1 MTIKEK
7 LQQDLKESL
16 KKKDTL
22 RLNTVRSIINAI
34 KNKEIDLRRELEEEE
49 IYGILTTLAKQR
61 RESIEQYE
69 KGGRQDLVEQETKE
83 LEIIKEYLPEQ
94 LSEEEIEKI
103 VKETIEEVNATSMK
117 DMGKVMKA
125 VMPKVKGR
133 ADGKKVNEMVKK
145 ILSS

>member
-16 KKKDTL
+16 KKKDSL
-22 RLNTVRSIINAI
+22 KLNTVRSIINAI
-34 KNKEIDLRRELEEEE
+34 KNKEIDLRRELEEDE
-49 IYGILTTLAKQR
+49 IYEILNTLAKQR
-61 RESIEQYE
+61 RESIEQYG
-69 KGGRQDLVEQETKE
+69 KGGREDLVEKETKE

-103 VKETIEEVNATSMK
+103 VKETIKEVNATSMK

-125 VMPKVKGR
+125 IMPKVKGR

-145 ILSS
+145 ILNS

>member
-16 KKKDTL
+16 KKKDTI

-34 KNKEIDLRRELEEEE
+34 KNKEIDLRKELTEDE
-49 IYGILTTLAKQR
+49 IYGILNTLAKQR

-69 KGGRQDLVEQETKE
+69 KGGRQDLVEQEKRE
-83 LEIIKEYLPEQ
+83 LEIILEYLPEQ
-94 LSEEEIEKI
+94 LSDEEIEKI
-103 VKETIEEVNATSMK
+103 VKETIEEVGASSIK

-145 ILSS
+145 FLS

>member
-16 KKKDTL
+16 KNKDTL
-22 RLNTVRSIINAI
+22 RLNTIRSIINAI

-49 IYGILTTLAKQR
+49 IFGILNTLAKQR
-61 RESIEQYE
+61 RESIEQYG

-83 LEIIKEYLPEQ
+83 LKIIKEYLPEQ

-103 VKETIEEVNATSMK
+103 VKETINELNATSMK